1 MRLSWQESFPIL
13 AGLPIFRNG
22 LLAKPHAP
30 KCRSWM
36 ESLPLIVISKLRRV
50 YLSSPRILCRMLLP
64 HDPQKKT
71 ARPQRCAHLS
81 RITVR
86 TERSSVLD
94 HYSKRYEKKGI
105 EMLKKILLA
114 GSAATL
120 LGGLALGTGLV
131 SYMRCATDWASQTAK
146 DSVPLEWEVKRARQM
161 ISDLAPE
168 ITDNAKRIA
177 REKIAVVRLQEQVE
191 QTAERLSDAQHDIER
206 LSADLRNG
214 DDAYT
219 YGGKTYTST
228 QVREDLQARFKRFKT
243 RQQTADKLEQQLAA
257 RNATLRAANERMDA
271 MLSAKR
277 QLEVEV
283 ENLQARLAGLR
294 VAQTSSELSLDDSQ
308 LSRTRELL
316 DDIKSRIDVE
326 EEVMQVDVEYFGE
339 IDLDEPADGDL
350 LEEIT
355 AYFDG
360 SPDRGAERLVTVD
373 LDES

>member
-1 MRLSWQESFPIL
+1 MI
-13 AGLPIFRNG
+13 
-22 LLAKPHAP
+22 
-30 KCRSWM
+30 
-36 ESLPLIVISKLRRV
+36 
-50 YLSSPRILCRMLLP
+50 
-64 HDPQKKT
+64 
-71 ARPQRCAHLS
+71 
-81 RITVR
+81 
-86 TERSSVLD
+86 
-94 HYSKRYEKKGI
+94 
-105 EMLKKILLA
+105 KKILLA
-114 GSAATL
+114 GTAVTL
-120 LGGLALGTGLV
+120 LSGLALGTGLV

-146 DSVPLEWEVKRARQM
+146 DSVPLEWEIKRARQM
-161 ISDLAPE
+161 IGDLAPE
-168 ITDNAKRIA
+168 ITKNAKRIA
-177 REKIAVVRLQEQVE
+177 HEKIAVARLQDQVD
-191 QTAERLSDAQHDIER
+191 QTADRLSEAKEDIER
-206 LSADLRNG
+206 LSADLRSG

-228 QVREDLQARFKRFKT
+228 QVHDDLQARFKRFQT

-257 RNATLRAANERMDA
+257 RTATLRAANERMDA

-326 EEVMQVDVEYFGE
+326 EEVMQVDVEYYGE
-339 IDLDEPADGDL
+339 IDLDEPAEGDL

-355 AYFDG
+355 AYFDAT
-360 SPDRGAERLVTVD
+360 PRTEAKRLVTVE